1 METASS
7 LATGSITMMY
17 GTLSTNPEII
27 TETRRISTKP
37 KRTLP
42 FVIDF
47 KNPAKSER
55 RPVSLIAPTTT
66 KIPIRKKIVSQ
77 SSYFMS
83 VKVSFFVFF

>member
-55 RPVSLIAPTTT
+55 RPV
-66 KIPIRKKIVSQ
+66 
-77 SSYFMS
+77 
-83 VKVSFFVFF
+83 